1 MNTAEQN
8 QARTAARETPVEQ
21 TGELSSI
28 DTPSAG
34 IDARAS
40 LSHHVQ
46 NAPVRS
52 RMISASDVSPKNL
65 ADSIEAA
72 AIVRR
77 PVTPDE
83 VSDQNTTRPVF
94 NVNEFEALMRC
105 SNVPTKVPTPM
116 QMQTVTM
123 NTNMFK
129 EMQELMFETK
139 QQLQMRNQQLD
150 QLQRVY
156 AQHDSGLR
164 ELDMKYG
171 ENADEGGVEEEDD
184 GDG

>member
-8 QARTAARETPVEQ
+8 QACKAAREMSTEQ

-28 DTPSAG
+28 DTPSPG

-40 LSHHVQ
+40 LSHHVH
-46 NAPVRS
+46 NAPVRP
-52 RMISASDVSPKNL
+52 RMISDADMSPKNL

-72 AIVRR
+72 ASVRR

-83 VSDQNTTRPVF
+83 VSDQNKTRPVLDSSELE
-94 NVNEFEALMRC
+94 VLMRGP
-105 SNVPTKVPTPM
+105 NVPTKVPTPM

-123 NTNMFK
+123 NADVFK
-129 EMQELMFETK
+129 KMQELMFETK